1 MFLISHEIFKDFFE
15 FRCFKLPESSK
26 LFVTEFNKK
35 LSAFGNEQR
44 IFRKIM
50 EYITNI
56 NVSYSGLMGECIL
69 QTTESFFWKDIR
81 PVRAEGE
88 RGDGPVCAKQ
98 PKSNQRLEWQS

>member
-69 QTTESFFWKDIR
+69 QTTDNFFWKNIR

-88 RGDGPVCAKQ
+88 RGDGPVYAKQ
-98 PKSNQRLEWQS
+98 PKSNQKVELQT